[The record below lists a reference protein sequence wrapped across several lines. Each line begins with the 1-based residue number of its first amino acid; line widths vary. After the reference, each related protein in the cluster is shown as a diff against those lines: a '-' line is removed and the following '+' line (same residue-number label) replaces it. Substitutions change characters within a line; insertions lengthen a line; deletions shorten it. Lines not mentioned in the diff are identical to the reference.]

1 MREIAAGSPGQP
13 LLVYEIPAPN
23 HTEILTLA
31 HTSLKQ
37 TAPQTSAMAPLF
49 GAAAQKA
56 GKLLLQT
63 SVGASIIAGI
73 THILGPKNQ
82 QETIENKGF
91 NQMRIEKNSNIF
103 EVNIIGMSGV
113 ILIGA
118 VAIILLCLCGK
129 ITTFM
134 TKCKKCKK
142 MKERKQEERMEM
154 VNLKKRRNEEKE
166 EDKGEKEEEEKKK
179 KEEEE
184 EALKDI

>member
-49 GAAAQKA
+49 GAAGQKV
-56 GKLLLQT
+56 GKIILQT
-63 SVGASIIAGI
+63 SLGGI
-73 THILGPKNQ
+73 VIGGISHILGPKNQ

-91 NQMRIEKNSNIF
+91 TQMRVEKNTNLL
-103 EVNIIGMSGV
+103 EVNLIGVSGV

-118 VAIILLCLCGK
+118 IAIMFLCLCGK
-129 ITTFM
+129 ITKVI
-134 TKCKKCKK
+134 TKCKEKK
-142 MKERKQEERMEM
+142 AKKQEEKMEM
-154 VNLKKRRNEEKE
+154 EKMKKRRDEEKE
-166 EDKGEKEEEEKKK
+166 EEAGEKEEEEKEKE
-179 KEEEE
+179 EEEE